1 MREVWCPF
9 AESLNYPAS
18 ALQGDKDMQQL
29 SENEQSYPLLFLGT
43 TNLSWLKAQQG
54 KSEIMQE
61 NTIKQK
67 IHDPHHL
74 VNFLR
79 VTLN

>member
-1 MREVWCPF
+1 MKEMYQVQ
-9 AESLNYPAS
+9 
-18 ALQGDKDMQQL
+18 QGDKDMQHQL

-43 TNLSWLKAQQG
+43 TDLSWLKAQQG

-61 NTIKQK
+61 NTRIKQK
-67 IHDPHHL
+67 IHHPHHL

>member
-1 MREVWCPF
+1 MKEMYQVQ
-9 AESLNYPAS
+9 
-18 ALQGDKDMQQL
+18 QGDKDMQQHQL

-67 IHDPHHL
+67 IHDHQNL
-74 VNFLR
+74 KK
-79 VTLN
+79 